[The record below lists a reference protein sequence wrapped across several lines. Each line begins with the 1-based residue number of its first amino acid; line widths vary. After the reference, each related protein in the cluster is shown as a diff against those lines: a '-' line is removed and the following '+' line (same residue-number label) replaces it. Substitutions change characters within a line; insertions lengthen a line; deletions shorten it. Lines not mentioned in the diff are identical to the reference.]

1 MRTGSRSPTRTP
13 FIEAP
18 LPRSGATATPVA
30 VSNETALHRGLHT
43 VDHAGRLDGRGLQ
56 RDRPSSRHVEVG
68 GVRVPVEV
76 AVSNETALHRGRGPS
91 AIPAQLVPVAV
102 SNETALHRGLFVPGT
117 EPVPGYK
124 SRSPTRPPFIEAT
137 SPATCATWRPVA
149 VSNETAL
156 HRGPVKRGKRAK
168 SRGRGLQR
176 DRPSSRPGR
185 GHRHP
190 RRRRVAVSNETAL
203 HRGMPVPATGL
214 PGGQVA
220 VSNETALHR
229 GVSSG

>member
-124 SRSPTRPPFIEAT
+124 SRSPTRPPFIEA
-137 SPATCATWRPVA
+137 
-149 VSNETAL
+149 
-156 HRGPVKRGKRAK
+156 
-168 SRGRGLQR
+168 
-176 DRPSSRPGR
+176 
-185 GHRHP
+185 
-190 RRRRVAVSNETAL
+190 
-203 HRGMPVPATGL
+203 
-214 PGGQVA
+214 
-220 VSNETALHR
+220 
-229 GVSSG
+229 